1 MHWGW
6 LVPTATVVPAVI
18 TLATF
23 MATVPCSPARFWAWR
38 LRRHGAA
45 VAALDPE
52 RHANQLEVLQQR
64 TDYLANRV
72 AAAQHIPTPWL
83 RYVIGAF
90 ISSYVVAL
98 IVILVWQ
105 GPGDFPVPG
114 PGAWV
119 FAGWT
124 IVWVTFVALRST
136 LVYATNNRRERAKFI
151 AEGCPPDF
159 VPRPHLH
166 ARIRANEEREREQIA
181 RNILARPRA
190 TRSHRRAKRMWKNG
204 TMPADWRPRSRDV
217 VRVRQ
222 AKWAARRIFL
232 GVQKRPM
239 PALAATEQTGR
250 TRSR

>member
-124 IVWVTFVALRST
+124 IVWVHLCCAQIDPRLRHELPARACKIYRRGLPTRLRAPST
-136 LVYATNNRRERAKFI
+136 STRENPGKRGARERTD
-151 AEGCPPDF
+151 CPQ
-159 VPRPHLH
+159 HSGAS
-166 ARIRANEEREREQIA
+166 ARHEVAPARQEDVEER
-181 RNILARPRA
+181 N
-190 TRSHRRAKRMWKNG
+190 
-204 TMPADWRPRSRDV
+204 D
-217 VRVRQ
+217 
-222 AKWAARRIFL
+222 ARRL
-232 GVQKRPM
+232 AT
-239 PALAATEQTGR
+239 ALA
-250 TRSR
+250 